1 MMCFGLKKETL
12 EKISGKMVLIR
23 HVDQAIIFGS
33 RAKGT
38 QREGSDIDITLKGE
52 ELDGNDLN
60 QPNLALDELD
70 LPYLIDLS
78 IYHHIHDKDLKGHI
92 QRVGK
97 IIFSR
102 EDQS

>member
-1 MMCFGLKKETL
+1 MMYYGLKKETL
-12 EKISGKMVLIR
+12 EQITGKIALIK

-38 QREGSDIDITLKGE
+38 QREGSDIDITLKGKD
-52 ELDGNDLN
+52 LDMNDLN
-60 QPNLALDELD
+60 QLNLALDELE

-78 IYHHIHDKDLKGHI
+78 IHHHIKDEDLRGHI
-92 QRVGK
+92 RRVGK

-102 EDQS
+102 KE